1 MPEETK
7 TVRRDPIQDL
17 NQHTR
22 DKVLNDHPNMAPI
35 NREREEPEELPGY
48 NRIMIDRYV

>member
-17 NQHTR
+17 NQHTK

-35 NREREEPEELPGY
+35 NREREEPEELPGLTH
-48 NRIMIDRYV
+48 

>member
-7 TVRRDPIQDL
+7 TVRRDAIRAPDFD
-17 NQHTR
+17 TR
-22 DKVLNDHPNMAPI
+22 EIVLNGHPNMAPI
-35 NREREEPEELPGY
+35 NREQEEPVELPGY

>member
-7 TVRRDPIQDL
+7 TVRRDAIRAPDI
-17 NQHTR
+17 HTR
-22 DKVLNDHPNMAPI
+22 EIVLNGHPNMAPI